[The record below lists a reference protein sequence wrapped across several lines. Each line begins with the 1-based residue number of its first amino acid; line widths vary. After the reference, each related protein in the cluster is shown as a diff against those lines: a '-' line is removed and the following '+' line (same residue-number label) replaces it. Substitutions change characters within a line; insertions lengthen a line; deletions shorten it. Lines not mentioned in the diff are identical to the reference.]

1 MNQPRSGA
9 FEITINNKLVFSKL
23 QGSAFPTKMQIE
35 KLKMLEKTAK
45 YGNHGS
51 GRSQLLAEPTVGRQD
66 QFRNFVFRA
75 QCYSLQVVFYSLAL
89 FI

>member
-35 KLKMLEKTAK
+35 KLL
-45 YGNHGS
+45 
-51 GRSQLLAEPTVGRQD
+51 
-66 QFRNFVFRA
+66 
-75 QCYSLQVVFYSLAL
+75 
-89 FI
+89 I